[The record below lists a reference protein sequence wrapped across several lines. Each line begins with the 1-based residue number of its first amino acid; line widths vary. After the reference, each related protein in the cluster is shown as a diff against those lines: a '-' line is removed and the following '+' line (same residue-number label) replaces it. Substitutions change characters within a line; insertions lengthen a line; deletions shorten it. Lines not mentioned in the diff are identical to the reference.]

1 MNNYLKFSPG
11 PVKTDIHEKANV
23 TSEIRDKIYSAVAK
37 EITLRRTGET
47 DEIAKHIAFLS
58 SDDSSFITGTHLLD
72 DGGYMWS
79 VSGLRF
85 EENLKNN

>member
-1 MNNYLKFSPG
+1 M
-11 PVKTDIHEKANV
+11 KTNFFAAAKIPEEMK
-23 TSEIRDKIYSAVAK
+23 DKIYSAMSK